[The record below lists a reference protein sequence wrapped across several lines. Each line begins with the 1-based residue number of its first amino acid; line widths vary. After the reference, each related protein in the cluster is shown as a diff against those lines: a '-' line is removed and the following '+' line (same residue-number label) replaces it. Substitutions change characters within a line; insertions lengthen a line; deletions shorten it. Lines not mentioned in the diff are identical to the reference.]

1 MIQIIYLNVE
11 KGYAPKVRFIEN
23 ELETFYSL
31 INCEYVE
38 MYKRNINGK
47 DFTIICDENGAL
59 KEKPIISAISHK
71 GYTMFCGNLIIAGMP
86 NEDGNLTNLS
96 DKDVMLINSKFR
108 KVIKKV
114 GKGFKSHYILY
125 CEY

>member
-1 MIQIIYLNVE
+1 MIQTIYLNVE
-11 KGYAPKVRFIEN
+11 KGYAPKVKFIEN
-23 ELETFYSL
+23 EIETFYSL
-31 INCEYVE
+31 INCRYVE
-38 MYKRNINGK
+38 IYKRNINGK

-59 KEKPIISAISHK
+59 KEKPIISAVSHK
-71 GYTMFCGNLIIAGMP
+71 GYIMFFGNLIIAGIP
-86 NEDGNLTNLS
+86 NKEGNLTNLS
-96 DKDVMLINSKFR
+96 DNDVMFILSKFR